1 MRVLFVSDEVA
12 PFTNKSE
19 VATLVRT
26 LPESLH
32 ENAGVE
38 TRIMMPRYGIV
49 SERRN
54 RLHEVIRLSGSEI
67 PTGDGTEALK
77 VKVASIPGIRLQ
89 VYFMDNVHMF
99 KRRGI
104 FADKAG
110 KLFPDNP
117 ERAIFYAKAVLQTI
131 SNLGWQPDVVHAF
144 GWLSGMVPFLLKTDY
159 ADHALFKDAKVVYT
173 PQKVEFEG
181 ALTEKMVTD
190 FELTRGKDLTGKE
203 PSEIGSE
210 FADATIPLGSSE
222 KKDGVKT
229 FGEDAEANMNL
240 ASAVYER
247 VQSGVPA

>member
-67 PTGDGTEALK
+67 STGETTEALK

-89 VYFMDNVHMF
+89 VYFMDNAYMF

-110 KLFPDNP
+110 KLFTDNP
-117 ERAIFYAKAVLQTI
+117 ERSIFYAKSVLQTI
-131 SNLGWQPDVVHAF
+131 SNLGWKPDVVHAF

-159 ADHALFKDAKVVYT
+159 ADHTLFSDAKVVYT
-173 PQKVEFEG
+173 PQSVEFEG
-181 ALTEKMVTD
+181 KLSDKMVTD
-190 FELTRGKDLTGKE
+190 FSLTKGDALTGKE
-203 PSEIGSE
+203 PSEIGAD
-210 FADATIPLGSSE
+210 FADAVIHLGSNESTDDAQ
-222 KKDGVKT
+222 K

-247 VQSGVPA
+247 VQAGVPV

>member
-67 PTGDGTEALK
+67 STGETVEALK

-89 VYFMDNVHMF
+89 VYFMDNAYMF

-110 KLFPDNP
+110 KLFADNP
-117 ERAIFYAKAVLQTI
+117 ERSIFYAKSVLQTI
-131 SNLGWQPDVVHAF
+131 SNLGWKPDVVHAF

-159 ADHALFKDAKVVYT
+159 AEHALFADAKVVYT
-173 PQKVEFEG
+173 PQSVEFDG
-181 ALTEKMVTD
+181 KISDKMVTD
-190 FELTRGKDLTGKE
+190 FGLTKGEALSGKE
-203 PSEIGSE
+203 PTEIGES
-210 FADATIPLGSSE
+210 FADAVIHLGSHDSPE
-222 KKDGVKT
+222 SPQK

-247 VQSGVPA
+247 VQAGVAV